1 MLNSTVW
8 RTDKTLKIRV
18 ITIITFPL
26 NDSNKKVIIT
36 ISLQKR
42 FSSLSP
48 LSALFEVRKL
58 NYLRISQI
66 FFPRTGHTMYASMY
80 SPGGNRSNTNC
91 HLDVRHIAIAWT
103 RIISWRPLSWLDALY
118 SFRYRLSC
126 RTNGNG
132 KPWDYDETWKDGGLP
147 LRVRRILRV

>member
-1 MLNSTVW
+1 M
-8 RTDKTLKIRV
+8 KIRV
-18 ITIITFPL
+18 ITIITIFFERFEQ
-26 NDSNKKVIIT
+26 SNNHY
-36 ISLQKR
+36 LQKR

-48 LSALFEVRKL
+48 LSALFDVRKL